1 MADLQK
7 QQMAQINEM
16 INKWRNKRE
25 DNLDYKKQL
34 VNENGNQ
41 DVDRIMVENI
51 NRIQTIISNRFWYY
65 WL

>member
-7 QQMAQINEM
+7 QQMAQINEI

-34 VNENGNQ
+34 VNENSNQ

>member
-65 WL
+65 

>member
-7 QQMAQINEM
+7 QQMAQINEI

-34 VNENGNQ
+34 VNENSNQ
-41 DVDRIMVENI
+41 DVDRIMVENV

>member
-34 VNENGNQ
+34 VNENSNQ